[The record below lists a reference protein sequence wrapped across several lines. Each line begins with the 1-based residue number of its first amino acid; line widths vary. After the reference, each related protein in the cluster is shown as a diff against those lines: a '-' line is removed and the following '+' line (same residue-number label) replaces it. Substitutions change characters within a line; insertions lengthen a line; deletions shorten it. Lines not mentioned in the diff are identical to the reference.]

1 MIELPTQKVKATA
14 FNPRVLLLY
23 GDWKVGK
30 TMALAELDNNLIID
44 IDKIR
49 DGQFGSDHVDALKIH
64 ANDWKEVYKIGEQIK
79 EQGKPYKYISLDTT
93 TVLVQW
99 ADDLGKLLY
108 LHSPM
113 VAKKYKDN
121 PDLLESM
128 TVLRAKGAN
137 GSEFSPGYEWIR
149 IAFTKMINY
158 LSSLSGYLILVANVT
173 DKTMVDKDSKEVS
186 SADLAL
192 TGKIKQ
198 IVCSRVDAVGYM
210 YRIVVGAEAGRPISQ
225 LRVSFYSGTE
235 ILSCARCKHLAGKD
249 FEFNWDKIFLPEEI
263 KNGN

>member
-1 MIELPTQKVKATA
+1 MIELPTQKVKPTA

-30 TMALAELDNNLIID
+30 TMSLAQLDNNLIID

-49 DGQFGSDHVDALKIH
+49 DGQFGSDHVEALKIH
-64 ANDWKEVYKIGEQIK
+64 ANDWKEIYKIGEVIK
-79 EQGKPYKYISLDTT
+79 EQNKPYKYISLDTV

-99 ADDLGKLLY
+99 ADDLGKQMY

-113 VAKKYKDN
+113 AARKYKDN
-121 PDLLESM
+121 PDSLESM
-128 TVLRAKGAN
+128 TILRAKGAN
-137 GSEFSPGYEWIR
+137 GQEFSPGYEWIR
-149 IAFTKMINY
+149 LAFTKCINY
-158 LSSLSGYLILVANVT
+158 LSSLSEYLILVANVT

-210 YRIVVGAEAGRPISQ
+210 YRQVIGAKDGRPESQ

-235 ILSCARCKHLAGKD
+235 ILSCARCSHLAGQD
-249 FEFNWDKIFLPEEI
+249 FEFDWKKIFIEGQ
-263 KNGN
+263 K